1 MVEAAIDWAVA
12 TMTLA
17 PPKFSF
23 PSTATT
29 IVKMEVDHRWI
40 GVEGLEFGM
49 VKTKMVLELEVVET
63 RDIKKLKRWWWVL
76 VMIEGK
82 LVVLNGD
89 SGRHLPRAAIAWW
102 LYFNSLFF
110 QWKDPKNEE
119 NDKWRW
125 EIEKMSQETYSNFDR
140 CWHGGLDAT
149 VEEKSESAKAAT
161 ALHQSTAAATTVV
174 KPNFLQCTST
184 YFFDW

>member
-1 MVEAAIDWAVA
+1 MVA
-12 TMTLA
+12 LLQL
-17 PPKFSF
+17 SF
-23 PSTATT
+23 
-29 IVKMEVDHRWI
+29 
-40 GVEGLEFGM
+40 
-49 VKTKMVLELEVVET
+49 
-63 RDIKKLKRWWWVL
+63 
-76 VMIEGK
+76 
-82 LVVLNGD
+82 
-89 SGRHLPRAAIAWW
+89 
-102 LYFNSLFF
+102 FF

-161 ALHQSTAAATTVV
+161 ALHQSIAATTTVV

>member
-1 MVEAAIDWAVA
+1 MDWAVA

-17 PPKFSF
+17 PPNFSF

-82 LVVLNGD
+82 LVVINGD

-110 QWKDPKNEE
+110 FSEKTQKTKKMTNEDE
-119 NDKWRW
+119 KLKRW
-125 EIEKMSQETYSNFDR
+125 VR
-140 CWHGGLDAT
+140 
-149 VEEKSESAKAAT
+149 
-161 ALHQSTAAATTVV
+161 
-174 KPNFLQCTST
+174 KPIQISIGVDMEAWMLL
-184 YFFDW
+184 

>member
-1 MVEAAIDWAVA
+1 
-12 TMTLA
+12 MTLA
-17 PPKFSF
+17 PPNFSF

-40 GVEGLEFGM
+40 GVEGLEFGV

-63 RDIKKLKRWWWVL
+63 GDIKKLKRWWWVL

-82 LVVLNGD
+82 LVVINGD

-110 QWKDPKNEE
+110 SVKRPKKRRKWQMKMRNWKDESGNLFKFRSVLT
-119 NDKWRW
+119 WRLGCYCRRK
-125 EIEKMSQETYSNFDR
+125 IRKCQGRHS
-140 CWHGGLDAT
+140 
-149 VEEKSESAKAAT
+149 
-161 ALHQSTAAATTVV
+161 STSVH
-174 KPNFLQCTST
+174 CCRHHCS
-184 YFFDW
+184 